1 MKTELY
7 PKPCDTG
14 TPGPLLAPQFP
25 TIDFTALDPAY
36 PDKTSPAGAQYA
48 FTRPAVLARGQ
59 AVLRELRARDD
70 LDVVVVVSH
79 SGFLRSAV
87 AVGRWFQN
95 ADWRVFDFESD
106 GDAAGEVGLV
116 EWEVSRGKGGMGRS
130 REDGPH
136 GVCWPEEEAE

>member
-1 MKTELY
+1 M
-7 PKPCDTG
+7 
-14 TPGPLLAPQFP
+14 
-25 TIDFTALDPAY
+25 
-36 PDKTSPAGAQYA
+36 
-48 FTRPAVLARGQ
+48 LARGQ

-87 AVGRWFQN
+87 APGRFFEN
-95 ADWRVFDFESD
+95 ADWRVFDFESGGGGAD
-106 GDAAGEVGLV
+106 AAAGEVGLV

-136 GVCWPEEEAE
+136 GVNWPEEGGK